1 MVNKKLQDFMRGFG
15 KPTVIRYGENASTF
29 LERNLKELYDF
40 ANACEMDYDF
50 YKTYEGK
57 FMPDSHD
64 FIGVV
69 NLEGED
75 GQILSCELYLA
86 FEDMVCVAF
95 AGDGEFF
102 TNKEKLPMF
111 FAASQLRS
119 KQFGAFVKFLLLL
132 TKKSWDQ
139 SSSIYAGTG
148 RWGEETKENA

>member
-1 MVNKKLQDFMRGFG
+1 MVNEKLQNFMRGFG
-15 KPTVIRYGENASTF
+15 KPTVIRDGENASTF
-29 LERNLKELYDF
+29 LEGNLKKLYDF

-75 GQILSCELYLA
+75 GRILSCELYLA
-86 FEDMVCVAF
+86 FKDMVCVAF
-95 AGDGEFF
+95 AGDGEFL
-102 TNKEKLPMF
+102 TDREYLPAF
-111 FAASQLRS
+111 RAASQLRS

-132 TKKSWDQ
+132 TKKSWVQ
-139 SSSIYAGTG
+139 YSPICAGTG
-148 RWGEETKENA
+148 R